1 MLRPVDAARRRL
13 KMLKTIVLTASL
25 GYLAVV
31 GVVAL
36 LQRRL
41 LYIPSNLA
49 FEGQRLARW
58 EVNGEAWGVR
68 RVVERPSAVWLVL
81 HGNAGQAAQREY
93 VLDILPDD
101 TCVYVL
107 EYPGFGSRA
116 GQPSRASIDAAA
128 SAAYRLLGELHPG
141 APRCVLGESLG
152 SGPAAWLAREPS
164 PPSAIVLATPYD
176 RLADVAADAFPWLP
190 ARWILRDD
198 WDNGAALASYTGALL
213 ILAAE
218 HDEVIAHRH
227 ARALAL
233 RAPRAELRTLAGGH
247 NEWSRHVAGRLAP
260 HAHR

>member
-1 MLRPVDAARRRL
+1 MLRPVDAVRRRL
-13 KMLKTIVLTASL
+13 KMLKTILLTASL
-25 GYLAVV
+25 GYLAIV
-31 GVVAL
+31 GAVAL

-58 EVNGEAWGVR
+58 EVNGEAWGVQ

-81 HGNAGQAAQREY
+81 HGNAGQAAQRDY
-93 VLDILPDD
+93 MLDILPSDA
-101 TCVYVL
+101 CVYVL

-116 GQPSRASIDAAA
+116 GKPSRASIDAAA

-141 APRCVLGESLG
+141 ARRCVLGESLG
-152 SGPAAWLAREPS
+152 SGPAALLAREPS

-218 HDEVIAHRH
+218 QDTVIASRH
-227 ARALAL
+227 ARSLAE
-233 RAPRAELRTLAGGH
+233 RVPRAQLRMLPGGH
-247 NEWSRHVAGRLAP
+247 NDWSRHVRGTLAFP
-260 HAHR
+260 